1 MNDQNQSPS
10 KSDLLAN
17 FLAEREVPAVFELSG
32 GMIAFLTDAIAR
44 LGKTPI
50 ISTRHEQAAG
60 FAAEGAT
67 RFTGRSAVAMATSG
81 PGATNLITAIASSYF
96 DSVPTVFIT
105 GQVNQSELKKNA
117 FQRQNGFQELDIVQ
131 AVRGITKYAIMINS
145 KSNLLE
151 ELNKAWRIA
160 HEGRPGPVLL
170 DIPIDVQQELA
181 PISFAEEHLGGEFL
195 NENKREFRI
204 RELLALIENSERPIF
219 LLGGGIRSSRTTE
232 LLREIIDEWKI
243 PAVHSLMG
251 VDVLESSSPYRIGM
265 IGSYGNRW
273 ANRALAKADL
283 IIALGTRLDIRQTG
297 PDPTEFV
304 RGKKV
309 FRVDVDVYE
318 LDGRIK
324 ADLSVESDLTS
335 FISALSKIKFQVSR
349 SEWLTSIHQEQQ
361 LFPQRAEQPADVEF
375 NPEDIMNW
383 LSSLSSQING
393 YIVDVGQH
401 QMWAAQSLKLSG
413 DQRFITSGGLGSMG
427 FALPAAIGATA
438 AAPGRWIVIAGD
450 GCAQLSIA
458 ELQTISQLNSPITLC
473 ILNNNQHGMV
483 AQFQESNMDSR
494 FTATR
499 DGYSAP
505 NFCKVAESFGITSRL
520 IKDNQDL
527 LKLNDFVSTWNSGP
541 LVLEFNISLSAKALP
556 KLGTGTSIQDL

>member
-1 MNDQNQSPS
+1 MKVQNQSPT
-10 KSDLLAN
+10 KSDLLAH
-17 FLAEREVPAVFELSG
+17 FLAQREVPAVFELSG

-67 RFTGRSAVAMATSG
+67 RFMGRSAVAMATSG

-105 GQVNQSELKKNA
+105 GQVNQSELKKNI

-131 AVRGITKYAIMINS
+131 AVRAITKHAIMINS

-151 ELNKAWRIA
+151 ELNNAWRIA

-170 DIPIDVQQELA
+170 DIPIDVQQELTSINFETE
-181 PISFAEEHLGGEFL
+181 PSGGEFL
-195 NENKREFRI
+195 NENKSEFRI
-204 RELLALIENSERPIF
+204 GELLALMKVSQRPIF
-219 LLGGGIRSSRTTE
+219 LLGGGIRSSRTTK
-232 LLREIIDEWKI
+232 LLREIIGEWKV

-297 PDPTEFV
+297 PDPTGFV
-304 RGKKV
+304 QGKKI
-309 FRVDVDVYE
+309 FRVDVDAYE

-324 ADLSVESDLTS
+324 ADLSVESDLKS
-335 FISALSKIKFQVSR
+335 FISALSKINFQINR
-349 SEWLTSIHQEQQ
+349 SEWLASIHQEEQ

-375 NPEDIMNW
+375 NPDEIMNW
-383 LSSLSSQING
+383 LSSLPWQING

-401 QMWAAQSLKLSG
+401 QMWAAQSLKISG

-450 GCAQLSIA
+450 GCVQLSIA
-458 ELQTISQLNSPITLC
+458 ELQTLKQLNSPITLC

-499 DGYSAP
+499 DGYTAP

-527 LKLNDFVSTWNSGP
+527 LELSDFVSTWNSGP

-556 KLGTGTSIQDL
+556 KLGTGTSIQEL